1 MTMPV
6 RYPLITPILCVIV
19 GLSSFRPGL
28 AAPHHDSE
36 EQEATESIK
45 PEHHD
50 RGRFEHKR
58 LRSHDN
64 HGPHDLKR
72 ERSPEEH
79 GKDFPMRGKRSR
91 ELLLTT
97 EERQSLIEIIR
108 MIHQEKAEQ
117 LEKFAADHGD
127 RVNAILRR
135 FWHPLRPLLELKKHD
150 QEMFELKVN
159 DMRLNREAGEL
170 AHQFRQAHQRGDEQE
185 SQDLRDQVTDRLDE
199 QFEVRQKIRERELD
213 QLEKR
218 LDGMRTLVEQRQSSR
233 QELIDEQFA
242 RLTGQRDANRPEW

>member
-6 RYPLITPILCVIV
+6 RYSLITSILCVIV
-19 GLSSFRPGL
+19 GLSSFRLGL

-36 EQEATESIK
+36 KQEATESRE

-50 RGRFEHKR
+50 RERSEHKR
-58 LRSHDN
+58 LRPHNN
-64 HGPHDLKR
+64 HGPHDLQRK
-72 ERSPEEH
+72 RSPEEH

-108 MIHQEKAEQ
+108 MIHPEKAEQ
-117 LEKFAADHGD
+117 LEKIAVDHGD
-127 RVNAILRR
+127 RVNAALRR
-135 FWHPLRPLLELKKHD
+135 FWSQGRPLLELKKND

-170 AHQFRQAHQRGDEQE
+170 ARQFRQAHRRNDEQE
-185 SQDLRDQVTDRLDE
+185 SQDLHAQITDKLGE

-213 QLEKR
+213 HLEKR
-218 LDGMRTLVEQRQSSR
+218 LDGMRALVEERQSSR
-233 QELIDEQFA
+233 QELIDEQFE
-242 RLTGQRDANRPEW
+242 RLTGQRGIHRPEW